1 MAFFNSLGRV
11 NIIEKVARRVIT
23 YVFTRVCSQARFNIV
38 HLVEISFDKSLI
50 VFHFLANGLA
60 KLTKAQFG
68 VVLAEVPCEFLN
80 VLTVRDDPLFVHAV
94 CVAQVGAASL
104 EAYLLELF
112 AYFVED
118 HVELGARLVESHK
131 GV

>member
-1 MAFFNSLGRV
+1 MV
-11 NIIEKVARRVIT
+11 
-23 YVFTRVCSQARFNIV
+23 
-38 HLVEISFDKSLI
+38 SFGQSILKKE
-50 VFHFLANGLA
+50 F
-60 KLTKAQFG
+60 KLT
-68 VVLAEVPCEFLN
+68 
-80 VLTVRDDPLFVHAV
+80 DPLFVHAV

-118 HVELGARLVESHK
+118 HVELGAWLIESHK